1 MDNEIADSMI
11 KIIYENNHEIPVII
25 SIPHSGLF
33 IPQSMKRKLKKD
45 VVLTNS
51 DWYLSELYDFLE
63 SLGYTVISSDV
74 NRYVIDVNR
83 NVLQKEGS
91 SYKTNMVYTITTQ
104 GDEIYDIPVTEHEI
118 KKRMQ
123 NYYLPYHNLLKKSI
137 EEKLKHFAKVYV
149 VDLHSFG
156 LNYGAD
162 VILGN
167 NFNKSCSRELSSF
180 FIEAFAKNGFGVDE
194 NKPYSGGYITKNY
207 GKRGQSCEAIQIELW
222 YYDYIQNRYFGKE
235 ELPDIDEKT
244 FSQCKWK
251 MKAVF
256 SELKEWLM

>member
-11 KIIYENNHEIPVII
+11 KIINKNNHEIPVII

-83 NVLQKEGS
+83 NVHQKEGS

-149 VDLHSFG
+149 VDLH
-156 LNYGAD
+156 
-162 VILGN
+162 I
-167 NFNKSCSRELSSF
+167 
-180 FIEAFAKNGFGVDE
+180 
-194 NKPYSGGYITKNY
+194 
-207 GKRGQSCEAIQIELW
+207 W
-222 YYDYIQNRYFGKE
+222 
-235 ELPDIDEKT
+235 
-244 FSQCKWK
+244 
-251 MKAVF
+251 
-256 SELKEWLM
+256 